1 MAKSKRTAHRK
12 NILML
17 ATCNFSAPQIK
28 PAMFL
33 RIALSKPKLNEHAR
47 RNAELH
53 MMNRRVAHLHT
64 ATTKRSRPGRQKN
77 TVDTAYFRSFETSK
91 LFPQTK
97 RQQLLQ
103 QKNLNNQ

>member
-17 ATCNFSAPQIK
+17 TTCNVSAPQSK
-28 PAMFL
+28 TCMFL
-33 RIALSKPKLNEHAR
+33 RIALSKPKLNDYAR

-53 MMNRRVAHLHT
+53 VMNRRVVHLHP
-64 ATTKRSRPGRQKN
+64 TTSKRSRPGRQKN

-103 QKNLNNQ
+103 QQSLKK